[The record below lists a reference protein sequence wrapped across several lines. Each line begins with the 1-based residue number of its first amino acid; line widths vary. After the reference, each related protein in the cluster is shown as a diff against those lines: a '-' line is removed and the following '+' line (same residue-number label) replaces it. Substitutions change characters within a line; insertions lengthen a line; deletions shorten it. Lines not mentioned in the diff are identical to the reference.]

1 VPLSD
6 HEQQILAQLEE
17 SLSQQDPSFAQRVR
31 NETLYRHAGRSV
43 KWAALGFA
51 LGLVLTVLLFSMSV
65 ALGFV
70 GVALMFT
77 SAVFFERNLR
87 RVGKAG
93 WHDITRSLHEDE
105 PSGTDG
111 RIEHTVHNVRRWLRD
126 RMPHAEE

>member
-1 VPLSD
+1 
-6 HEQQILAQLEE
+6 
-17 SLSQQDPSFAQRVR
+17 
-31 NETLYRHAGRSV
+31 
-43 KWAALGFA
+43 
-51 LGLVLTVLLFSMSV
+51 VLTVLLFSMSV

>member
-31 NETLYRHAGRSV
+31 KETLYRHAGRSV